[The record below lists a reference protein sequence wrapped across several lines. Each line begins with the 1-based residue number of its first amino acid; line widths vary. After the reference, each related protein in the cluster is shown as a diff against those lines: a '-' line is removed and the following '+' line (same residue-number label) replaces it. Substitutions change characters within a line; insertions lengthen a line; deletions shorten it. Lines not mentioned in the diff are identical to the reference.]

1 MAVALLVEKKMQI
14 FCRQNAREF
23 FARAF
28 PSNGKNFLKQKIN
41 RNAMMYF
48 SLDSAKPRRMILH
61 KEDVDRAVQN
71 WDKLLSNISG
81 KARS

>member
-28 PSNGKNFLKQKIN
+28 SLQWEELFETKNKQE
-41 RNAMMYF
+41 RNHVF
-48 SLDSAKPRRMILH
+48 
-61 KEDVDRAVQN
+61 
-71 WDKLLSNISG
+71 
-81 KARS
+81 